1 MACRQHRRQDVATVG
16 SLEVHRP
23 EVGNVGATALSLSC
37 SHHAFP
43 AASRTQAKLR
53 SITIT
58 SRSYNH
64 RGIGGIRDEYKE
76 WQGFGDEG
84 SDGGCGCGYGAAGK
98 AGVDIVVNV
107 RQVLEYTG
115 RDGRQAKEGFWV
127 HEHGRAAVEYLD
139 GGGEPSNG
147 IGVGDGEK
155 DGRARDKDDER
166 GETGRRRL
174 AEEDNATCRGS
185 LLLHAVDRALWPLPI
200 SRHGLGDGMAELASP
215 RRPLSSSLHVVGA
228 RRRLSSSSLLAACC
242 PSTLSAAS
250 HHPGEMGTEGRER
263 DKGH

>member
-1 MACRQHRRQDVATVG
+1 MG
-16 SLEVHRP
+16 
-23 EVGNVGATALSLSC
+23 G
-37 SHHAFP
+37 
-43 AASRTQAKLR
+43 
-53 SITIT
+53 
-58 SRSYNH
+58 
-64 RGIGGIRDEYKE
+64 GIGGIRDGYKE

-84 SDGGCGCGYGAAGK
+84 SDGGCGYGYGAAGK
-98 AGVDIVVNV
+98 AGVDIVVDV
-107 RQVLEYTG
+107 RQVLEYTR

-200 SRHGLGDGMAELASP
+200 SRHGLGTEW
-215 RRPLSSSLHVVGA
+215 LS
-228 RRRLSSSSLLAACC
+228 
-242 PSTLSAAS
+242 
-250 HHPGEMGTEGRER
+250 
-263 DKGH
+263 